1 MPLGQNGRPNLEKHH
16 KFSIW
21 YVVLGIW
28 AVLILN
34 NFIYSSIGPKNLAY
48 SEFLNQL
55 RSDKVKEIAIG
66 DKVISGTMLDENGK
80 DVSFKTVR
88 VEPDLAKELAGH
100 KLIFRGQV
108 ESTFLRTIFSWMVPV
123 LLFMGV
129 WYFMMKRMNPGA
141 GALNFGNNRAR
152 VHAEKD
158 IETRFPDVAGVDEA
172 KEELQEIVQFLK
184 TPEKFT
190 ILGGRMPK
198 GVLLVGPPGTGKTL
212 ISRAVAGEAGV
223 PFFAISGSEFVE
235 MFVGVG
241 AARVRELFSQAKEK
255 APCIIFI
262 DEIDALGKARGVSV
276 MGGHDER
283 EQTLQ
288 QLLVEMDGFDPR
300 SGVIIMAATNR
311 PEILDPA
318 LMRAGRF
325 DRQVLVDKPDLNG
338 RIAILKVHAR
348 RVTLSNDVDLKVLA
362 QRTPGLSGADLEN
375 ILNEGALLAARN
387 ERTEVTMDD
396 LNSAIDRII
405 GGLEKKN
412 RVINQEEKK
421 RVAFH
426 ETGHALV
433 AALTPG
439 TDPVHKISII
449 PRGIAALGYT
459 EQRPTEDRYLMTQS
473 ELTARVDVML
483 GGRVAEKVAFGE
495 VSTGAG
501 NDLQRAT
508 DLVRSMLAEYGM
520 GKTLGPVTFP
530 RRNQP
535 VFLPSGSGMSQP
547 GQDFSERTAAALD
560 EELQSFML
568 EREDRVNQLLEKHKA
583 LLEKVSEVL
592 LDKES
597 LEGEEFRK
605 MVEAEAGPLP
615 PGGVRVGGEPIQ
627 HQAADGE

>member
-1 MPLGQNGRPNLEKHH
+1 MR
-16 KFSIW
+16 
-21 YVVLGIW
+21 
-28 AVLILN
+28 A
-34 NFIYSSIGPKNLAY
+34 
-48 SEFLNQL
+48 
-55 RSDKVKEIAIG
+55 DKIKEIAIG
-66 DKVISGTMLDENGK
+66 DKVISGTMLDENGQK
-80 DVSFKTVR
+80 VSFKTVR
-88 VEPDLAKELAGH
+88 VEPDLAKELQGH
-100 KLIFRGQV
+100 KLTFRGQV
-108 ESTFLRTIFSWMVPV
+108 ESTFLRTIFSWMIPI

-141 GALNFGNNRAR
+141 GALNFGNNKGRI
-152 VHAEKD
+152 HAEKD
-158 IETRFPDVAGVDEA
+158 IPTRFEDVAGVDEA

-184 TPEKFT
+184 TPERFT
-190 ILGGRMPK
+190 VLGGAHAQGRAL
-198 GVLLVGPPGTGKTL
+198 GGPSRHRQDANLTGRGRRGR
-212 ISRAVAGEAGV
+212 SAVFSPSA
-223 PFFAISGSEFVE
+223 GSEFVE

-262 DEIDALGKARGVSV
+262 DEIDALGKARGVGM

-338 RIAILKVHAR
+338 RIAILEVHAR
-348 RVTLSNDVDLKVLA
+348 RVTLASDVDLKVLA

-547 GQDFSERTAAALD
+547 GQDFSEHTAAALD
-560 EELQSFML
+560 EELKSFMN
-568 EREDRVNQLLEKHKA
+568 EREQRVIDLLEKHNG
-583 LLEKVSEVL
+583 LLGKVSEVL

-605 MVEAEAGPLP
+605 LVEAETGPLP
-615 PGGVRVGGEPIQ
+615 PGGVTVGGEPIQ
-627 HQAADGE
+627 HQAGQKD